1 MRKMSEEN
9 LKNAFQGESQAHMK
23 YLIYAEKA
31 EEDGFENVSRLFK
44 AIAYAELVHARNHY
58 RALGRIRNTSQN
70 LQDAINGENYE
81 VEEMYPAYN
90 LVAKM
95 QNEKGAEL
103 TTSWALEAEK
113 IHSILYQKAK
123 QAVDRGEDIML
134 GPIYICEI
142 CGYTVEYEI
151 PNICPIC
158 KASKDKFKKF

>member
-1 MRKMSEEN
+1 MSEEN